1 MPDEK
6 LKGYASFSFFMCFF
20 FDFFFTACSL
30 FLLKLHFFFLPPF
43 EDDALVLLF
52 SKCRMEMTEMPNEKL
67 KVCSLFLL
75 KLSFLSQKLRFLSP
89 NSMNVLR
96 FPSPCAFFRFFF
108 IACSLFLLKL
118 PFLSQK
124 ALICISKLHECAS
137 VSLSMCFFF
146 IFFTT
151 CSLFLLKLPF
161 LSQKTSTFISK
172 LHECAS
178 FSLSILNVLKLRTLV
193 FFAFVSNLCQCNH
206 FWFFSKA
213 TLTMSLYIPWNIY
226 IRVT

>member
-1 MPDEK
+1 MLP
-6 LKGYASFSFFMCFF
+6 
-20 FDFFFTACSL
+20 CSL
-30 FLLKLHFFFLPPF
+30 FLLKLHFFSTTVRRRCLGAVVLQMP
-43 EDDALVLLF
+43 DGNDGDAERKTQSMFIVS
-52 SKCRMEMTEMPNEKL
+52 SKTIIFISKASIFISKL
-67 KVCSLFLL
+67 HECASVSL
-75 KLSFLSQKLRFLSP
+75 
-89 NSMNVLR
+89 SM
-96 FPSPCAFFRFFF
+96 CFFFIFF

-124 ALICISKLHECAS
+124 ALIFISKLHECAS
-137 VSLSMCFFF
+137 VSLSMCFFS

-161 LSQKTSTFISK
+161 LSQKTLTFISK